1 MDARSKLMRSI
12 LVNGPVLEL
21 GLWLA
26 EDETSEEEA
35 TEVVIDE
42 SVSTKL
48 ESLIKLLK
56 SLVDEGFDEGNAS
69 TPQETSAKTTKL
81 TILKYL
87 NFITYLYFQS
97 NRYY

>member
-1 MDARSKLMRSI
+1 MRSI
-12 LVNGPVLEL
+12 LVKGPVLEL

-35 TEVVIDE
+35 IEVVIDE

-87 NFITYLYFQS
+87 NFITYLSFQS